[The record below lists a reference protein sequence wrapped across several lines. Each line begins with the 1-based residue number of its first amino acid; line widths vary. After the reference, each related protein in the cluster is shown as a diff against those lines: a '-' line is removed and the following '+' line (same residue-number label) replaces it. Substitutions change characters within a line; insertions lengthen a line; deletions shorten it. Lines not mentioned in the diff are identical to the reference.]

1 MGDKNNEIYRTSIIN
16 DRVNYKINERDIQV
30 YNLKNKYFLN
40 KYE

>member
-1 MGDKNNEIYRTSIIN
+1 VGDKNNEIYRTIIN